1 MHKSK
6 PNPSL
11 GGQLSPAEIRQLEQR
26 YHTLKSQ
33 LQQLGWVAQGS
44 VSPQPPHAW
53 RLTRKVKAKTVSLA
67 LTADQALLYKEAIA
81 NHRLLEDILRE
92 MRAISEEVLQKSLP
106 GVQKRR
112 RKNHPKSALS

>member
-1 MHKSK
+1 MLESK
-6 PNPSL
+6 KNPPPATE
-11 GGQLSPAEIRQLEQR
+11 LSSSALRRLERR
-26 YHTLKSQ
+26 YQALKKQ
-33 LQQLGWVAQGS
+33 LQELGWVAQGS

-81 NHRLLEDILRE
+81 NHRQLEDILNQ

-106 GVQKRR
+106 GVRKRSHPD
-112 RKNHPKSALS
+112 HPK

>member
-6 PNPSL
+6 LNPSL
-11 GGQLSPAEIRQLEQR
+11 EAQLSPTDIHHLEQR

-33 LQQLGWVAQGS
+33 ILRLGWVAQGS

-81 NHRLLEDILRE
+81 NHRLLEEILRE
-92 MRAISEEVLQKSLP
+92 MRVISDEVLQKSLP
-106 GVQKRR
+106 GVQKRSR
-112 RKNHPKSALS
+112 PKHP

>member
-1 MHKSK
+1 MLEAKK
-6 PNPSL
+6 NPPLSAE
-11 GGQLSPAEIRQLEQR
+11 LSPSALHRLERR
-26 YHTLKSQ
+26 YQALKKQ
-33 LQQLGWVAQGS
+33 LQELGWVAQGS

-81 NHRLLEDILRE
+81 NHRQLEDILNQ

-106 GVQKRR
+106 GVRKRLR
-112 RKNHPKSALS
+112 LDHPK

>member
-1 MHKSK
+1 M
-6 PNPSL
+6 PEANTNPPPKA
-11 GGQLSPAEIRQLEQR
+11 QLSPAEIRQLEQR
-26 YHTLKSQ
+26 YRALKTQ

-106 GVQKRR
+106 GVQKRPR
-112 RKNHPKSALS
+112 PSHPKPALS